1 MEPSNQNNICKID
14 FTINQQP
21 QREADAMDR
30 WRGAI
35 TKRVN
40 SAALTYSRPFTD
52 EQQRKHFMQG
62 VAFGTKQSLLVVVA
76 SSKTQAKKRKE

>member
-1 MEPSNQNNICKID
+1 MEPSNQNNICTID

-21 QREADAMDR
+21 QREAAAVAR

-40 SAALTYSRPFTD
+40 SAALAYSRPFTD
-52 EQQRKHFMQG
+52 EQQRKHFLQG
-62 VAFGTKQSLLVVVA
+62 VAFGIKQSLLAVVA
-76 SSKTQAKKRKE
+76 SSKTKAKKRKE